1 MARKRKPL
9 PLLEN
14 ITIEAVA
21 AEGKCITRVD
31 DQVIFVPF
39 CVPGDVVDLQVVKKK
54 HKYCEAKVVRFIKKS
69 DVRQEPMCEH
79 FGICGGCKWQN
90 LPYEEQIKAKQKQV
104 EDQLT
109 RIGKIELPE
118 FRPIMGSVK
127 TQEYRNKIEFGCSN
141 KRWFTSE
148 ELAQLPQ
155 KEDDTVT
162 SLKER
167 HAQNA
172 IGFHITGAFDKIYP
186 IKKCWL
192 MDDLCN
198 EIRNFVFEY
207 ADSHNYTFYDLREQ
221 HGLLRD
227 MMIRNSN
234 TGEWMLVFQFH
245 YDEEGDEQRALELMQ
260 QVADKFPQISSL
272 MYVDNQ
278 KGNDTIN
285 DLDLILFKGND
296 HIFELMEDLKFKVG
310 PKSFY
315 QTNTEQAYHLYCV
328 AREFANLTGNEL
340 VYDLYT
346 GTGTIA
352 NFVAHKAK
360 KVIGIEYVPEAIE
373 DAKVNSQVN
382 NIENTLFYAGDMK
395 DILTNDFIAQHG
407 RPDVI
412 ITDPPRAGMHPD
424 VVNVILNAAP
434 NRIVYVSCNPATQ
447 ARDLQLM
454 DDHYKVAAV
463 QPVDMFPHTPHVENV
478 VLLEK
483 RSDAEIKQKKK
494 ERKEREKAIA
504 EAKAAKEAEKLAL
517 EAAKAEDLTAEELAA
532 KAEDLT
538 AEELAAKK

>member
-260 QVADKFPQISSL
+260 QVADKFPQITSL

-285 DLDLILFKGND
+285 DLELSLFKGND

-328 AREFANLTGNEL
+328 AREFANLTGDEL

-454 DDHYKVAAV
+454 DDHYKVAVV

>member
-155 KEDDTVT
+155 KEDDTTT

-260 QVADKFPQISSL
+260 QVADKFPQITSL

-494 ERKEREKAIA
+494 ERREREKAIA